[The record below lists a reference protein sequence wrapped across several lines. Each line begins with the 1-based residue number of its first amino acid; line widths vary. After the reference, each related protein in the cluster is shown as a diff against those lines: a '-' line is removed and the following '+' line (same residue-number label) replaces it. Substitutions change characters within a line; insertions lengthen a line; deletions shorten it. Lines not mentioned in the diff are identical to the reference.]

1 LLQHERHYW
10 DSGIKRIAGVD
21 EAGRG
26 PLAGPVVA
34 ASVVFEQDFLKSEEN
49 GSLRGLTDSKL
60 LTEKKRESFFTLL
73 TGCDR
78 VFIGVGMSGVDEIDS
93 INILKATH
101 LAMARSLSSLPFL
114 PDLALVD
121 GLPVR
126 GLPCPSV
133 AIVRGDSASLSIAAA
148 SIIAK
153 VTRDRLMRE
162 YDLRYPG
169 YGFAQHKG
177 YGSKNHMMALFE
189 LGPSPLHRITFRPV
203 HEAAEI
209 RKRKNED
216 SDRID

>member
-1 LLQHERHYW
+1 MLQHERHYW
-10 DSGIKRIAGVD
+10 DSGIRRIAGVD

-34 ASVVFEQDFLKSEEN
+34 ASVVLEEDFLKSEEK
-49 GSLRGLTDSKL
+49 GSLLGLTDSKL
-60 LTEKKRESFFTLL
+60 LTEKKRELFFTFL

-101 LAMARSLSSLPFL
+101 LAMARALNSLPFL

-121 GLPVR
+121 GLPVK

-162 YDLRYPG
+162 CDLRYPG

-189 LGPSPLHRITFRPV
+189 LGPSPLHRMTFRPV

-216 SDRID
+216 SDSID